1 MLRKRRHA
9 SRTNLEAVFRRVTIG
24 VSLVFLLAG
33 ALVVGMVWSE
43 QKSVWNEATRSRT
56 YDHPEVYVM
65 QLGVV
70 QFPPGFTDRQIKE
83 ELDRSAPAAIEK
95 AGTRG
100 AMLRSLRFA
109 NPEYAALTDSQI
121 ASRLLNSDPPA
132 WAALSDVTIGDGMNV
147 TLLPVVPP
155 SLFHLAPGGD
165 ISHLYVVSLPG
176 QPSMLYTRGQ
186 AMKAVASSEGRAVLV
201 YENLA
206 TFYDSPRA
214 RPAPVSL
221 LRALAL
227 VALGSVALPWGAF
240 FFGRLMARRFTSTDR
255 RDHAV
260 RTGHVCSKCQSRTV
274 VRVERQSVFERLVL
288 KFRGKHRY
296 RCLDCDHRFLD
307 HPLSRRPDDANLP
320 TGGRS

>member
-1 MLRKRRHA
+1 MPRKRRHA
-9 SRTNLEAVFRRVTIG
+9 SRTSLEGVFRRVTIG
-24 VSLVFLLAG
+24 ISLVLFLAS
-33 ALVVGMVWSE
+33 ALVVGVVWSE
-43 QKSVWNEATRSRT
+43 QKSAWNEATRSGT

-65 QLGVV
+65 QLGLV

-83 ELDRSAPAAIEK
+83 ELDRSAPAAIAK
-95 AGTRG
+95 AVTRD

-121 ASRLLNSDPPA
+121 ASRLLNSDPSA
-132 WAALSDVTIGDGMNV
+132 WSALSDVAIGDGMTV

-155 SLFHLAPGGD
+155 SLFHLAPGRD
-165 ISHLYVVSLPG
+165 ISHLYVVSAPG
-176 QPSMLYTRGQ
+176 QSSRLYTRGE
-186 AMKAVASSEGRAVLV
+186 AMRAVASAQGSAVLV

-214 RPAPVSL
+214 RPAPFSL

-227 VALGSVALPWGAF
+227 VVLGSVALPWGAF
-240 FFGRLMARRFTSTDR
+240 FFGRLMARRFISTDR
-255 RDHAV
+255 LDNAV
-260 RTGHVCSKCQSRTV
+260 RTGHVCSKCHSRTV

-296 RCLDCDHRFLD
+296 RCLDCNHRFLD
-307 HPLSRRPDDANLP
+307 HPLSRRPADANHL
-320 TGGRS
+320 TGGR

>member
-1 MLRKRRHA
+1 M
-9 SRTNLEAVFRRVTIG
+9 TIG
-24 VSLVFLLAG
+24 VSLVLFLAS

-65 QLGVV
+65 QLGLV

-83 ELDRSAPAAIEK
+83 ELDRSAPAAIAK
-95 AGTRG
+95 AVTRG

-132 WAALSDVTIGDGMNV
+132 WSALSDVAIGDGMNL

-155 SLFHLAPGGD
+155 SFFHLAPGRD
-165 ISHLYVVSLPG
+165 ISHLYVVSSPG
-176 QPSMLYTRGQ
+176 QSSMLYTRGE
-186 AMKAVASSEGRAVLV
+186 AMRAVASSEGSAVLV

-214 RPAPVSL
+214 RPAPFSL
-221 LRALAL
+221 LHALAL
-227 VALGSVALPWGAF
+227 VALGSVTLPWGAF

-255 RDHAV
+255 LDEAV

-274 VRVERQSVFERLVL
+274 VRVERQSASERLVL

-307 HPLSRRPDDANLP
+307 HPLSRRPADADHL
-320 TGGRS
+320 TGGR

>member
-1 MLRKRRHA
+1 MPRIRLRA
-9 SRTNLEAVFRRVTIG
+9 SRTNLERVFRRVTIG

-33 ALVVGMVWSE
+33 AFVVGVVWSGRTIE
-43 QKSVWNEATRSRT
+43 WNEATRSGT

-95 AGTRG
+95 AVTRA

-109 NPEYAALTDSQI
+109 NPEYAALTDSEI
-121 ASRLLNSDPPA
+121 ARRLLNSDLSA
-132 WAALSDVTIGDGMNV
+132 WSALSDVALGDGMNV

-155 SLFHLAPGGD
+155 SLFHLAPGRD
-165 ISHLYVVSLPG
+165 ISHLYVVSSPG
-176 QPSMLYTRGQ
+176 HPSILYTRGQ

-201 YENLA
+201 YEDLA

-214 RPAPVSL
+214 RPAPFSL

-227 VALGSVALPWGAF
+227 VALGSLALPWGAF
-240 FFGRLMARRFTSTDR
+240 FFGRLMARRFTRSDR
-255 RDHAV
+255 LDNDPGRA
-260 RTGHVCSKCQSRTV
+260 HVCTKCQSRTV
-274 VRVERQSVFERLVL
+274 VRVERRSVLERLVL
-288 KFRGKHRY
+288 KFRGKLRY
-296 RCLDCDHRFLD
+296 RCLDCNHRFLD
-307 HPLSRRPDDANLP
+307 HPLSRHPVDANHQ
-320 TGGRS
+320 TGDCS